1 MKISFNIKFIDE
13 AYGGGMSFARSLKA
27 FLEDKGIT
35 VINHLDDDDIDIIL
49 HINITFTSAYSF
61 YAAYLYKIDHPD
73 TLIIHRMNDS
83 GMHRSNVLMTRLMI
97 TCCGYSDYLVYI
109 SEWLRNLMQPR
120 LSSEKPSTVIY
131 NGADSRIF
139 NQFHNKGWDGR
150 SKLKIV
156 THHWSSNYL
165 KGHEIYEYLDE
176 LLDQESF
183 RQRYEF
189 TYIGNYPK
197 GLKYRN
203 TRLIPPLNKFELADE
218 LKKHDVYLTGARNE
232 AAGMHHIEGALCG
245 LPILYVNSGGVPEY
259 CSEYGIEICNEN
271 LQGALKQIRS
281 EYGRYREKMKSY
293 GNTACAMGG
302 NYLKLFRESILK
314 RREFSRQVEALKR
327 NPFCRVYK
335 GYLRLQDKLYPLYL
349 KKGGLNLRF
358 LY

>member
-1 MKISFNIKFIDE
+1 
-13 AYGGGMSFARSLKA
+13 MSFANSLKA

-35 VINHLDDDDIDIIL
+35 VINHLDDNDIDIIL

-61 YAAYLYKIDHPD
+61 YAAYLYKIDHPN
-73 TLIIHRMNDS
+73 TLIVHRMNDS
-83 GMHRSNVLMTRLMI
+83 GMHRSNALMTRLMI

-131 NGADSRIF
+131 NGADSGIF

-176 LLDQESF
+176 LLDQEPF

-189 TYIGNYPK
+189 TYIGNHPE

-218 LKKHDVYLTGARNE
+218 LKKHNVYLTGARNE

-259 CSEYGIEICNEN
+259 CGEYGIEICKEN
-271 LQGALKQIRS
+271 LQEALKQIRS
-281 EYGRYREKMKSY
+281 EYGRYREKIKSY

-302 NYLKLFRESILK
+302 NYLKLFGELFLK
-314 RREFSRQVEALKR
+314 RREFSRRVEALKR
-327 NPFCRVYK
+327 NPFCKFYK

-349 KKGGLNLRF
+349 KKWWVKS
-358 LY
+358 